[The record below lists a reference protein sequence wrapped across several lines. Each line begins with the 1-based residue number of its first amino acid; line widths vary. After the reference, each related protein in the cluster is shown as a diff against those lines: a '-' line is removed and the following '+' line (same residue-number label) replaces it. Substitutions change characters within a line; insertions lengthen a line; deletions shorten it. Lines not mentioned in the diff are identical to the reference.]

1 MRCNHAQQLK
11 EYIRPDS
18 KDLAP
23 GNIHK
28 LTISYSSITMTVND
42 TISIS
47 SIIYTNFDF
56 LFFVFGIDKRFI
68 KIIDCRIVIIL
79 IHMLAWTD
87 GSFRLLIFIIRA
99 AKSSESSLLK
109 TNVFTMISFRMCRKC
124 LQVSFK
130 FYLQRFLCTAQFKH
144 LANIGLKKAKY
155 GIYFQ
160 INFSGNTE
168 FPFSVCCIILCS
180 RANAM

>member
-87 GSFRLLIFIIRA
+87 GSFRLLIFILA
-99 AKSSESSLLK
+99 AKSSRL
-109 TNVFTMISFRMCRKC
+109 T
-124 LQVSFK
+124 
-130 FYLQRFLCTAQFKH
+130 
-144 LANIGLKKAKY
+144 
-155 GIYFQ
+155 
-160 INFSGNTE
+160 FSQWSPLE
-168 FPFSVCCIILCS
+168 CVKSVCKYPLNFTSKGFCALHSSNIWQISDSKKQNMASISQLIFQEILNS
-180 RANAM
+180 LSVFAV